1 MIYYTDGAASNNTT
15 KNGGW
20 AWCSVD
26 NDIIISYD
34 NGNSK
39 DTTNN
44 IMEMTAIIKAMEN
57 AISNNFVKSIFYTD
71 SAYIANCFA
80 QKWYENWR
88 RNNWITSKRTP
99 VLNRELWEKILYYV
113 ETYGFSVIKVK
124 GHSTNVFNNYA
135 DELAVKAKKEL
146 K

>member
-1 MIYYTDGAASNNTT
+1 MVYYTDGAASNNTT
-15 KNGGW
+15 RNGGW
-20 AWCSVD
+20 AWCRVD
-26 NDIIISYD
+26 NDTIITYD
-34 NGNSK
+34 SGNSK

-44 IMEMTAIIKAMEN
+44 IMEMTAIIQAMED
-57 AISNNFVKSIFYTD
+57 AISNNFISSIFYTD
-71 SAYIANCFA
+71 SAYIANCFI

-113 ETYGFSVIKVK
+113 ESYGFSVLKVK
-124 GHSTNVFNNYA
+124 GHSTNIFNNYA

-146 K
+146 E